1 MRGEAELT
9 KALGERVVRVE
20 ARASTAEKAVGRR
33 ALPVRDLARP
43 VLTCP
48 PCVHPVYHGAI

>member
-1 MRGEAELT
+1 MNLTQVLRTELRSRMRGEAELT

-33 ALPVRDLARP
+33 ALPVNFLCE
-43 VLTCP
+43 T
-48 PCVHPVYHGAI
+48 

>member
-33 ALPVRDLARP
+33 ALPVNFLCE
-43 VLTCP
+43 T
-48 PCVHPVYHGAI
+48 